1 MKPKMTVRLGGW
13 PIVMKRLSFA
23 SAMTDLSFW
32 RAAAGLTLPAAAE
45 AARTR
50 ASSVVAN
57 AGTIKPC
64 DVLPATPKT
73 TVPGAKL
80 RDPQ

>member
-1 MKPKMTVRLGGW
+1 M
-13 PIVMKRLSFA
+13 
-23 SAMTDLSFW
+23 
-32 RAAAGLTLPAAAE
+32 TLPAAAE

-73 TVPGAKL
+73 KVPGAKL